1 MNPPFHLRKGEN
13 SLMIKDTYDVDFIK
27 RAYSMLKE
35 GGKLCAIIGGS
46 FKSAKEGDPLFWIN
60 ANKKNK
66 DMKITIYKLNK
77 KKYSG
82 VMVANTFIVIIDKLK
97 IIPKEDD
104 DILAIKF
111 YDDKR
116 LESIGA
122 DVESGKLNIKDIPKQ
137 LEAIIPK
144 PLEAIIPKPLEA
156 LTPTE
161 SLKKTLK
168 GLSRKRR

>member
-1 MNPPFHLRKGEN
+1 
-13 SLMIKDTYDVDFIK
+13 
-27 RAYSMLKE
+27 MLKE

-66 DMKITIYKLNK
+66 NMKITIYKLNK

-82 VMVANTFIVIIDKLK
+82 VMVANTFIVIIDKLT

-144 PLEAIIPKPLEA
+144 PLEAIIPKA
-156 LTPTE
+156 
-161 SLKKTLK
+161 SGRKKNPLK
-168 GLSRKRR
+168 GLSKKRR